1 MVWTVVWSEKSKKQL
16 KKLDKNIARRIRDR
30 VLEITDDPYKATKRL
45 VKKDLYS
52 LRIGDYRAIMSLKRE
67 QLIIFVVSA
76 SHRKESYDF

>member
-1 MVWTVVWSEKSKKQL
+1 MAWTVIWSKKSVKQL

-45 VKKDLYS
+45 VNKELYS
-52 LRIGDYRAIMSLKRE
+52 LRVGDYRVIMDLKRE
-67 QLIIFVVSA
+67 RLIIFVVSA

>member
-1 MVWTVVWSEKSKKQL
+1 MVWTVIWSKKSVKQL
-16 KKLDKNIARRIRDR
+16 KKLGKNIARRIRDR

-45 VKKDLYS
+45 VNKELYS
-52 LRIGDYRAIMSLKRE
+52 LRVGDYRVIMDLKRE